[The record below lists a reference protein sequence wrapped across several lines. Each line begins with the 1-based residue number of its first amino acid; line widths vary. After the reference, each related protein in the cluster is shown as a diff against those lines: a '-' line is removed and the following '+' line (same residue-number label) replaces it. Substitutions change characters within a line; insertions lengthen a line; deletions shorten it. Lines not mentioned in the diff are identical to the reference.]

1 MSFAPKTDW
10 IGLGGTEGLVLRSNS
25 ENASNTVIPIHG
37 ADGTIIGDEQT
48 VVIKNP
54 TCEYAIDGTV
64 NLSAITIGNCYNA
77 PYALSRIQVSTSA
90 GGEPV
95 VNADAV
101 QIESGATKTICTY
114 KMPSIQVTPAR
125 HALTFGAVTYTE
137 SPCLALQSG
146 EFECNG
152 NIQPS
157 TVDGVPV
164 ASDAV
169 EGTCTVNLT
178 FWTNSD
184 TEAPAVSVD
193 TNWHITTPWTCT
205 GADSSMFTWTVG
217 LSRYLSATTI

>member
-10 IGLGGTEGLVLRSNS
+10 IGLGDTPGLILRSNS
-25 ENASNTVIPIHG
+25 ENASNTVVPIHG

-48 VVIKNP
+48 NVIKNP

-64 NLSAITIGNCYNA
+64 NLSSITIGNCYNV
-77 PYALSRIQVSTSA
+77 PYALSRIHVSTSA

-101 QIESGATKTICTY
+101 QIEEGASKTICTY
-114 KMPSIQVTPAR
+114 KMPEIVVTPAR

-137 SPCLALQSG
+137 SASLALQSG

-157 TVDGVPV
+157 TVNGVPV
-164 ASDAV
+164 ASDAI
-169 EGTCTVNLT
+169 EGACTVNLT

-184 TEAPAVSVD
+184 TEQPDVSVD
-193 TNWHITTPWTCT
+193 NSWHITTPWTCN
-205 GADSSMFTWTVG
+205 GADASMFTWTVG
-217 LSRYLSATTI
+217 LSRYLSATV